1 MSEPELK
8 VQNNVNL
15 FAKFLYGFGGMFC
28 YTLAGR
34 FGLYYRMFFLTDVAK
49 LPTELAATTYSSST
63 LIGIIATLLAGV
75 IVDSTNLKWGKYRS
89 WIIIGFLGTFLTSA
103 LTYYKME
110 TVSPVV
116 YCAYLIFMGAFNTL
130 LYQLG
135 WCAYRAL
142 VGPMS
147 ITTEDQV
154 GLSSASSLGMQAA
167 GFVAGPVLLGVMNF
181 WTAKNLKQG
190 YMLIQFTLSL
200 LYLVSLF
207 TLNYLAKKYEKPI
220 GPNATKEEKAKN
232 KTSLK
237 DIVKNIK
244 GPMIPYFLA
253 SIVTNTYSGF
263 FSALLAYYTTYYLG
277 NPGAT
282 AMSQTYYSVGSIIG
296 VLVTPKIC
304 AAFGMKRTYCVS
316 LLLCSVS
323 FVVLIFIP
331 ASTVVFYVVRAV
343 NGLLQAP
350 SVTAMVAMAND
361 IADNA
366 EMHGEKGAR
375 AFTQSIMGAAINI
388 GFMLSATISSFGLAA
403 IGYQQGTVPDATMV
417 RKIAILMAAGP
428 AVATAGGAIIMLFFN
443 IDEKALTEYR
453 VRRAAAQKA
462 AEEAAK

>member
-15 FAKFLYGFGGMFC
+15 VTKILYGFGGMFC
-28 YTLAGR
+28 FTLAGR

-49 LPTELAATTYSSST
+49 LPTELAATAYSSAT
-63 LIGIIATLLAGV
+63 LIGIFCTVFAGI

-89 WIIIGFLGTFLTSA
+89 WIIIGLFGAFVTSV
-103 LTYYKME
+103 LNYYKME
-110 TVSPVV
+110 NVSPVV
-116 YCAYLIFMGAFNTL
+116 YCGYLIFMGALNTL

-135 WCAYRAL
+135 WCSYRAL

-167 GFVAGPVLLGVMNF
+167 GFVAGPVLLGVMGF
-181 WTAKNLKQG
+181 WTAKNLTQG

-200 LYLVSLF
+200 LYLVSLCI
-207 TLNYLAKKYEKPI
+207 LSYLGKKYEKPVAA
-220 GPNATKEEKAKN
+220 NASKEEKAKN
-232 KTSLK
+232 KTSLL
-237 DIVKNIK
+237 DIIKNVK

-277 NPGAT
+277 NTGAT

-296 VLVTPKIC
+296 VLITPKIC
-304 AAFGMKRTYCVS
+304 AKFGMKRTYCVS
-316 LLLCSVS
+316 LALAALS
-323 FVVLIFIP
+323 FVLLIFIP
-331 ASTVVFYVVRAV
+331 ASTPIFYAVRAL
-343 NGLLQAP
+343 NGFLQAP
-350 SVTAMVAMAND
+350 SGTAMVAMAND
-361 IADNA
+361 ITDNA

-375 AFTQSIMGAAINI
+375 AFTQSLMGAAINI

-403 IGYQQGTVPDATMV
+403 IGYQTGTVPDAAMV
-417 RKIAILMAAGP
+417 RKIAVLMAAGP
-428 AVATAGGAIIMLFFN
+428 AIATLGGALIMLFFN

-462 AEEAAK
+462 AEEKAE